1 MQNFLHHQL
10 LNNTIQS
17 YLIVSSIILIA
28 VVFKKYISK
37 YFAGLIFRMLAR
49 FRKNTHKKEF
59 FDLVV
64 QPLSVFLVLIVS
76 FIALDRLNF
85 PELLDFTVFKT
96 SFKS

>member
-1 MQNFLHHQL
+1 MQNFLQQQL
-10 LNNTIQS
+10 LNNKIQS
-17 YLIVSSIILIA
+17 YLIVVGIILITIIL
-28 VVFKKYISK
+28 KKYISK
-37 YFAGLIFRMLAR
+37 YFAGLIFSMLAR
-49 FRKNTHKKEF
+49 FRKNTHRKEF